1 MWSQHGDSH
10 AIQHPGPTCL
20 VHVLHVILLPGRRKQ
35 HWQRL
40 WRKPLYLVLRP
51 ASLRDFAMCNL
62 NSASLVSRT
71 SGNSESGIIG
81 FVNLLAPFV
90 VRVVTCLRHSRK
102 IHVYSCGP
110 SLLLMNWLTIKNQR
124 QLYPVERSES
134 SMTVM
139 SSWVRGGSDSCS
151 SMEVSSF
158 DVLPS
163 PSMAFRVQIPRDVT

>member
-1 MWSQHGDSH
+1 M
-10 AIQHPGPTCL
+10 
-20 VHVLHVILLPGRRKQ
+20 ILLPGRRKQ

-40 WRKPLYLVLRP
+40 WRKPLSLVLRP

-81 FVNLLAPFV
+81 FVNFLAPFFV
-90 VRVVTCLRHSRK
+90 SVVTCLRHSRK
-102 IHVYSCGP
+102 IHVYSLGL
-110 SLLLMNWLTIKNQR
+110 SLLLMNWLTIKNRR

-139 SSWVRGGSDSCS
+139 SSWVRGGNDSCS
-151 SMEVSSF
+151 LMEVSCVGFTITLHGLSGHSSLEPRPSVWPLSLHWPLHCS
-158 DVLPS
+158 VLYDPL
-163 PSMAFRVQIPRDVT
+163 ALI